1 MSRHDYRRRLKQR
14 RRRNSLF
21 WRHLPSIVTVLIIL
35 AVLLGLGFG
44 GYKFFKSRS
53 SVETG
58 GKASASDTVP
68 ADTDEAGTTGGNAGT
83 DGEADGSG
91 ESGAE
96 PDAQSGAEA
105 LISQARGLAQMYDY
119 DGAIA
124 LLTGDTEYA
133 GDPAVQEAL
142 KEIGDEKATLVRVN
156 PQEITHVFFHS
167 LIMDTSKAFDGDS
180 REAGYNQV
188 MTTKDEFLKIM
199 ESMYERGFVLVRLH
213 DIAYET
219 TDENGNVY
227 FKEGDIMLP
236 PGKKAFVLSQDD
248 VCYYEYMDGDGFAS
262 RMVIGEDGKPTCEM
276 KLDDGSVVTGDYDL
290 VPILNRFIEEHPG
303 FSYKG
308 AKGVLAFTGYNGILG
323 YRTAASY
330 SESPTYES
338 DREMAAAVAQCLR
351 DDGWELASH
360 SWGHRNMGQ
369 ISRENFITATTKW
382 ENEVE
387 TLTGPCDII
396 LFPFG
401 SDIGDWHAYSP
412 DNERFQYL
420 KSVGFRYFCNVDSHQ
435 YWVQIGSDHM
445 RQGRRNLD
453 GYRMYY
459 DLIDPEIDHLS
470 DLFDVE
476 EVFDPA
482 RPTPVPPM
490 S

>member
-236 PGKKAFVLSQDD
+236 PGKKAFVL
-248 VCYYEYMDGDGFAS
+248 
-262 RMVIGEDGKPTCEM
+262 
-276 KLDDGSVVTGDYDL
+276 DYDL
-290 VPILNRFIEEHPG
+290 VPILTRFLEEHPG
-303 FSYKG
+303 FPYKG

-369 ISRENFITATTKW
+369 ISMENFITDTTKW

>member
-35 AVLLGLGFG
+35 SVLLGLGFG

-68 ADTDEAGTTGGNAGT
+68 ADTEEAGT

-91 ESGAE
+91 ENGAE
-96 PDAQSGAEA
+96 PAAQSGAEA

-124 LLTGDTEYA
+124 LLTGDAEYA

-303 FSYKG
+303 FSYRG

-330 SESPTYES
+330 RRISHLRIRPGDGRRRGAVPAGRRLGAGLPQLGPPEHGTDLHGKLHHRHHQVGERGGDPHRSLRHHPLPLRQRHRRLACLLPGQRAVPVFKIRGFPVFSTWTPTSTGYRS
-338 DREMAAAVAQCLR
+338 AAIACAR
-351 DDGWELASH
+351 AGEIW
-360 SWGHRNMGQ
+360 
-369 ISRENFITATTKW
+369 TATACTM
-382 ENEVE
+382 
-387 TLTGPCDII
+387 ISSI
-396 LFPFG
+396 
-401 SDIGDWHAYSP
+401 
-412 DNERFQYL
+412 
-420 KSVGFRYFCNVDSHQ
+420 
-435 YWVQIGSDHM
+435 
-445 RQGRRNLD
+445 RRS
-453 GYRMYY
+453 
-459 DLIDPEIDHLS
+459 I
-470 DLFDVE
+470 
-476 EVFDPA
+476 
-482 RPTPVPPM
+482 T
-490 S
+490 